1 MKRTLIVIASLVAV
15 MSVLSCNEKEEQAV
29 TQFLPVTE
37 GDVSASWEGGTYS
50 FQYSVVNPTQSGVV
64 EPVCEADWI
73 SDFRTGE
80 YGLVRFT
87 VAENA
92 SESERTAT
100 VQLEYED
107 LRIEFV
113 VRQQGKTIAG
123 NSYFKI
129 EFSSIETTSFS
140 ALITPSDMDMP
151 YLVLTSD
158 MESMAGFEDDG
169 LLFND
174 AMDYYKS
181 MAEGYGMTLAAA
193 LEQFLITGEYEDK
206 VSGLESGKE
215 YCVFAFGV
223 SVSGNDAELLTPIA
237 RAAVTTKTVEKI
249 DIEFDIQVES
259 EYTGTGS
266 GAVAEVSV
274 RPDDTQVKYH
284 AGLMTQMDFDINGA
298 SMPEAA
304 EGYFRSL
311 VNYYLYMEYEIADIY
326 DVLTV
331 RGNFEKKYDCE
342 PKSNYWAVA
351 FVVDEQLNI
360 VSEIA
365 FEEFKAPGLES
376 DNKITLEVKDVD
388 ATTARLVTTVSN
400 NDTYWMGVMP
410 AWRVE
415 GMDDEYL
422 MWSLVDY
429 YDIAA
434 QLVTGDADKTF
445 GDLDPETE
453 YVALAFGF
461 EGGSYTTG
469 LSKAYFTTGAP
480 GDPSECTFEFTVSNL
495 KARSGDIT
503 VTPSDPSVSYYWNVF
518 EASVSED
525 SIRNLIQTNIEQQIE
540 YGYVTDAREYW
551 QYSVVRGVDMYPCE
565 FAPNT
570 SYKVM
575 AVAIDMNKGDYGGPY
590 YFSEPFT
597 TPEAVVSDAYV
608 SLDLSK
614 YYDGDELYAYD
625 SEKYKN
631 FKGKA
636 DLVVKAELSGPVAHW
651 YHMIYTW
658 SDSYLDFSDEQI
670 IGNIIGGAVDKNNAE
685 WPCSW
690 NKDYAV
696 FAVAVDADGNYG
708 KVFRLKFSLDKDGAS
723 PIEEIVSA
731 PGLSSALSGAPAYGM
746 ERKAF
751 CGRDMGRKQQAQ

>member
-1 MKRTLIVIASLVAV
+1 MKRTLIVTAFLVAV
-15 MSVLSCNEKEEQAV
+15 MSVLSCNKKDEQIV
-29 TQFLPVTE
+29 TRFLPVTE

-50 FQYSVVNPTQSGVV
+50 FEYEIENPTQSGKI
-64 EPVCEADWI
+64 ETACDADWI

-80 YGLVRFT
+80 YGLVKFT

-100 VQLEYED
+100 VYLEYEN
-107 LRIEFV
+107 IEVEFAV
-113 VRQQGKTIAG
+113 CQEGKTVAG
-123 NSYFKI
+123 NSHFKI
-129 EFSSIETTSFS
+129 EFSNIGTTSFD
-140 ALITPSDMDMP
+140 ALITPSDPEMT

-158 MESMAGFEDDG
+158 MESMAGFEDDDV
-169 LLFND
+169 LYED
-174 AMDYYKS
+174 AIGYYKS
-181 MAEGYGMTLAAA
+181 MAEGYGMTLAAV
-193 LEQFLITGEYEDK
+193 LEQFLITGTYDDK
-206 VSGLESGKE
+206 VSGLESGRE

-223 SVSGNDAELLTPIA
+223 SVSGNDAERLTPIA
-237 RAAVTTKTVEKI
+237 RASVTTRTVEKV
-249 DIEFDIQVES
+249 DVNFDIQVET
-259 EYTGTGS
+259 EYTGTGT
-266 GAVAEVSV
+266 GAVADVSV
-274 RPDDTQVKYH
+274 RPDDTQLRYH
-284 AGLMTQMDFDINGA
+284 CGLMTQMDFDVNGA

-311 VNYYLYMEYEIADIY
+311 VNYYIYMEYVTEDIY
-326 DVLTV
+326 DLVTV
-331 RGNFEKKYDCE
+331 RGNFDKKYDCE
-342 PKSNYWAVA
+342 PKSNYWVVA
-351 FVVDEQLNI
+351 FAVDDQLNI

-376 DNKITLEVKDVD
+376 DNKIMLEVKDVD
-388 ATTARLVTTVSN
+388 ATTARLVTSVSN
-400 NDTYWMGVMP
+400 DDPYWMGIMP

-429 YDIAA
+429 YDLAA
-434 QLVTGDADKTF
+434 ETVKGNVDRLF
-445 GDLDPETE
+445 EDLDPETD

-461 EGGSYTTG
+461 DGGSYTTG
-469 LSKAYFTTGAP
+469 LSKAYITTDAP

-518 EASVSED
+518 EASMSED

-540 YGYVTDAREYW
+540 YGYVADAREYW
-551 QYSVVRGVDMYPCE
+551 QYSVIRGVDMYPCE

-570 SYKVM
+570 SYRVM

-625 SEKYKN
+625 PENYKK

-636 DLVVKAELSGPVAHW
+636 DLVVNAELSGPVEHW

-658 SDSYLDFSDEQI
+658 SDSYIDFSDEQI
-670 IGNIIGGAVDKNNAE
+670 IVNIIGGAVDKNNFE

-690 NKDYAV
+690 DKEYAI

-708 KVFRLKFSLDKDGAS
+708 KVFRQKFSLDKDGAS

-751 CGRDMGRKQQAQ
+751 CGRALGRKWQAQ